1 MNPMKL
7 LPVVLLTALTA
18 LAAPNRPVQEL
29 STSAGLVKITP
40 INHATLMLEGGGK
53 VILVD
58 PTSAGNYEGLPQ
70 ADIVLITD
78 IHGDH
83 MDPKI
88 LPTVQKSGAVIFASE
103 AVAKTVTTATVIRNG
118 ETKMAGA
125 WKIEA
130 VPMYNI
136 KRGPAEG
143 KLFHDKGRGNG
154 YVLTYGGKRIY
165 ISGDTEGIPEMKA
178 LRNIDVAFVCMNLPY
193 TMPPEE
199 AAEAVRAFHPKVVYP
214 YHDRGSDPKAFEAAL
229 AGSGITVKVLDWYY
243 K

>member
-1 MNPMKL
+1 MKRSSL
-7 LPVVLLTALTA
+7 VLLTALTV
-18 LAAPNRPVQEL
+18 LGAADRPVQEIP
-29 STSAGLVKITP
+29 TNAGSVKITP
-40 INHATLMLEGGGK
+40 INHATLMLEGGGT
-53 VILVD
+53 ILVVD
-58 PTSAGNYEGLPQ
+58 PTSAGNYEGLPK
-70 ADIVLITD
+70 ADIVLISD

-88 LPTVQKSGAVIFASE
+88 LPKVGKSNAVIYAPE
-103 AVAKTVTTATVIRNG
+103 AVALTVTSATVIRNG
-118 ETKMAGA
+118 ESKTVGP
-125 WKIEA
+125 WRIEA
-130 VPMYNI
+130 VPMYNV

-165 ISGDTEGIPEMKA
+165 ISGDTEATPEMKA
-178 LRNIDVAFVCMNLPY
+178 LKNIDVAFVCMNLPY

-214 YHDRGSDPKAFEAAL
+214 YHYRGSDPKAFEAAL

>member
-1 MNPMKL
+1 MKH
-7 LPVVLLTALTA
+7 LPLILFAALHA

-29 STSAGLVKITP
+29 STSAGPVKIIP
-40 INHATLMLEGGGK
+40 INHATLMLEAGGSA
-53 VILVD
+53 ILVD

-70 ADIVLITD
+70 ADVVLITD

-88 LPTVQKSGAVIFASE
+88 LRAVQNPGAVIFAPE
-103 AVAKTVTTATVIRNG
+103 AVAKTVTEATVMRNG
-118 ETKMAGA
+118 ETKTAFG

-143 KLFHDKGRGNG
+143 KLFHDTGRGNG
-154 YVLTYGGKRIY
+154 YVLTFGGKRIY

-178 LRNIDVAFVCMNLPY
+178 LKNIDVAFVCMNLPY

-199 AAEAVRAFHPKVVYP
+199 AADAVRAFHPKVVYP
-214 YHDRGSDPKAFEAAL
+214 YHDRGSDLKAFEAAL
-229 AGSGITVKVLDWYY
+229 AGSGVTVKVLDWYY